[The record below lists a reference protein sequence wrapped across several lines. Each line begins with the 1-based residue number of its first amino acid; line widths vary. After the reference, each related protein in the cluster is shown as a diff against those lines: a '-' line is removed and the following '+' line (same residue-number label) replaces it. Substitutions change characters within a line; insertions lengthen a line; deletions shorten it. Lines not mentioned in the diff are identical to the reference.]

1 VRPKFEVGILAEQA
15 CCGQAELL
23 RQTQVYL
30 PETWSRKRIASDRR
44 AAAGKRS
51 GEAVVNSRPAV
62 RKQRREVGIVGG
74 VAGTSGCRRAGAV
87 DELRIARTADAG
99 ASVRTRTI
107 WAVSVADRI
116 VVSRAEGYRGPWEA
130 GVIRENTT
138 DYPPAES
145 LPDPIIT
152 IPQNGQVPHTTDCE
166 EVSNVIVCG
175 PVVESLVG
183 WVILLRAYLE

>member
-1 VRPKFEVGILAEQA
+1 MLAEQA

-23 RQTQVYL
+23 CQTQVCL

-44 AAAGKRS
+44 AAAGKCS

-62 RKQRREVGIVGG
+62 RKERRVVGG
-74 VAGTSGCRRAGAV
+74 VAGTSGCRRADTV

-116 VVSRAEGYRGPWEA
+116 VISR
-130 GVIRENTT
+130 
-138 DYPPAES
+138 
-145 LPDPIIT
+145 
-152 IPQNGQVPHTTDCE
+152 
-166 EVSNVIVCG
+166 
-175 PVVESLVG
+175 
-183 WVILLRAYLE
+183 